1 MRIDKYIWCVRLSKT
16 RSIATKKCTG
26 GLVLVNDQNVKPS
39 KAIIEGDE
47 IAIRVNP
54 IWKSYKIIG
63 IPKSRVGAKLVE
75 ILIIEVTPKEDLEQL
90 ENIEKINRYNKVLG
104 IKGRPTKRDRRDIDR
119 FRLD

>member
-16 RSIATKKCTG
+16 RSIATKKVTG

-39 KAIIEGDE
+39 KSITEGDE

-54 IWKSYKIIG
+54 IWKRYKIIG

-75 ILIIEVTPKEDLEQL
+75 NLIIEVTPKEDLVQL
-90 ENIEKINRYNKVLG
+90 ENIEKINRYNKVMG